1 MRSCERVLRLLGAP
15 LLLLAGGVSALP
27 PALPLDR
34 LPDVDRARLTE
45 RAARLATMSAAE
57 REALLARQAAW
68 AALPAAERARRR
80 LAFEAAADL
89 PDAERARLQRAAAY
103 FDSLPEDAQQALRVR
118 FEQVDLGLRRG
129 WLLGPTLGA
138 MWPRLHPLFAAMPE
152 AQRAPAIAALRAAS
166 PQALDDLA
174 LLAQRTPPQDRDAL
188 RRQWLAVPAPERDAW
203 LRARASP

>member
-1 MRSCERVLRLLGAP
+1 MWSCERTLRLLGAS
-15 LLLLAGGVSALP
+15 LLLLAGSVRALP
-27 PALPLDR
+27 PALPLER
-34 LPDVDRARLTE
+34 LPDLDRARLTE

-57 REALLARQAAW
+57 REALAARQAAW

-80 LAFEAAADL
+80 LAFEAASDL
-89 PDAERARLQRAAAY
+89 PEAERARLQQAAAY
-103 FDSLPEDAQQALRVR
+103 FDSLPEDERQALRLR
-118 FEQVDLGLRRG
+118 FEQLDLGMRRG

-138 MWPRLHPLFAAMPE
+138 MWPQLHPLFAAMPD

-166 PQALDDLA
+166 PQGLADLA

-203 LRARASP
+203 LRARVAP

>member
-1 MRSCERVLRLLGAP
+1 MRSCERALRLLGAP
-15 LLLLAGGVSALP
+15 LLLLAGSALALP
-27 PALPLDR
+27 AALPLER
-34 LPDVDRARLTE
+34 LPDGDRARLTE

-57 REALLARQAAW
+57 REALAARQAAW

-80 LAFEAAADL
+80 LAFEAVSDL
-89 PDAERARLQRAAAY
+89 PDAERARLQQAATY
-103 FDSLPEDAQQALRVR
+103 FDSLPEDERQALRLR
-118 FEQVDLGLRRG
+118 FEQLDLGLRRG

-138 MWPRLHPLFAAMPE
+138 AWPRLHPLFAAMPD

-166 PQALDDLA
+166 PQALADLT

-203 LRARASP
+203 LRARVSP